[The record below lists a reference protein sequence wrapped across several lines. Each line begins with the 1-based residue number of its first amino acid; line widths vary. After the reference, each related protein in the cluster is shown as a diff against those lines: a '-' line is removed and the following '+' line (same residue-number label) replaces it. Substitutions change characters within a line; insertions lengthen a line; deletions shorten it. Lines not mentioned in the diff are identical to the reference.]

1 MYQNILMLYCRRAM
15 HFSPQEVARQLE
27 IPISLYK
34 DLEAG
39 NVLMNYSQA
48 RKLAKV
54 YDTEAKYFYEAAQQL
69 DQLLSVSILAKTLKV
84 ENERLRAELKNL
96 TG

>member
-1 MYQNILMLYCRRAM
+1 M
-15 HFSPQEVARQLE
+15 HFSPQEVARQME

-39 NVLMNYSQA
+39 NVLMDYSLA

-69 DQLLSVSILAKTLKV
+69 DHLLGVSILAKILKA
-84 ENERLRAELKNL
+84 ENERLRADLGNL
-96 TG
+96 CNRKG